1 MDTWLNFNFCFLH
14 TYLHIFLQISLSSGL
29 KGGQPPPIFGRAN
42 GKTKHCAPPR
52 FCHPCHGNLGIS
64 WENHDH
70 FAKFSYASGLPGN
83 LLSFSWEQHCS
94 SWRRVWLPLNS
105 TIVKWGTFQMA
116 SHWHATHLFI
126 RATKTVF
133 NAATTIAQIH
143 HSGFI
148 FIESSLFFF
157 LNLSTKHIKITCF
170 KFKGWNQLH
179 QPVLKFPLFLPA
191 D

>member
-1 MDTWLNFNFCFLH
+1 M
-14 TYLHIFLQISLSSGL
+14 LQPVVHAVQLKVRGCSSSE
-29 KGGQPPPIFGRAN
+29 FGW
-42 GKTKHCAPPR
+42 G
-52 FCHPCHGNLGIS
+52 
-64 WENHDH
+64 ENHDH

-143 HSGFI
+143 HSGFM

-157 LNLSTKHIKITCF
+157 LNLSIQRSTEGDFFGQSHSRRWQKLRPSTKTKA
-170 KFKGWNQLH
+170 KAEGGK
-179 QPVLKFPLFLPA
+179 
-191 D
+191 